1 MCRLYTYIH
10 VLKTTFRGITNISPT
25 QTELAISKEM
35 AHNNNTNSSICI
47 VTKSDT
53 FQMILMFAVLPF
65 HILLVKALGK
75 SFQLELPRHIIM
87 FSLSL
92 SDAILVCGLFIS
104 ALIYKLATLTIQT
117 TGCMLLRA
125 FTIFIP
131 CTKLVVTSLSVVA
144 MAAERYIACVHS
156 FQLHLIMTETR
167 VRFGSIFVWLLGLAI
182 GLIAV
187 CTNNYNAAVIIRSNS
202 PVHFIYVGF
211 VIPSSVLVTCIQ
223 ARLFF
228 FSRSKLNPTNTT
240 GAFGAQLELADY
252 RKKQLKV
259 AFVAGIVA
267 LAFVFCMTPLAFHFL
282 VELLTGKT
290 ASSSYRATC
299 LALSIGNSLAD
310 PLIYGFGTAD
320 TRRMILR
327 DLKRL
332 KQFIARLFSDFCQR
346 QGNKVVNPE
355 IELVAYTIPTC
366 K

>member
-1 MCRLYTYIH
+1 MR
-10 VLKTTFRGITNISPT
+10 KD
-25 QTELAISKEM
+25 M
-35 AHNNNTNSSICI
+35 AQKNTTNSSICI

-53 FQMILMFAVLPF
+53 FQIILMFAALPF
-65 HILLVKALGK
+65 HILLIKALGK
-75 SFQLELPRHIIM
+75 GFKYALPRHIIM

-92 SDAILVCGLFIS
+92 SDAILVSGLFIS
-104 ALIYKLATLTIQT
+104 AIIYKIATLTIQT

-131 CTKLVVTSLSVVA
+131 CSTLVVTSLSVVA

-156 FQLHLIMTETR
+156 FRLHLIMSETR
-167 VRFGSIFVWLLGLAI
+167 VRLGLIFAWLLGLVI

-187 CTNNYNAAVIIRSNS
+187 FTNNYDATVIISSNS
-202 PVHFIYVGF
+202 AIHFIYVGL
-211 VIPSSVLVTCIQ
+211 VIPSSVMVTCIQ
-223 ARLFF
+223 VQLFF
-228 FSRSKLNPTNTT
+228 FSRSKINPTNSA

-267 LAFVFCMTPLAFHFL
+267 LAFVFCMTPLAFLFL

-290 ASSSYRATC
+290 AASSYRATC

-320 TRRMILR
+320 TRRLILR
-327 DLKRL
+327 DLKNL
-332 KQFIARLFSDFCQR
+332 KQFFMGLFPTKVFNNSVQA
-346 QGNKVVNPE
+346 GNF
-355 IELVAYTIPTC
+355 
-366 K
+366 